1 MNAYQLNN
9 IRRFPGDSFPA
20 QIECSQT
27 SQVTVKDD
35 AANPGSGRPSVGD
48 LTNCTI
54 GKITIN
60 INPAVTV
67 PQSVEEEIVKSLE
80 FLTAC

>member
-35 AANPGSGRPSVGD
+35 AANPGSDLQRVFGD

-67 PQSVEEEIVKSLE
+67 PQSVEEE
-80 FLTAC
+80 